1 MRAPSYKRGTRKRLL
16 AAICAAALL
25 AACGSTVR
33 NPAVQAYVT
42 RGIMA
47 YMESEADRAS
57 VTGHVTARH
66 GAQRATREQDAG
78 LGVLAAAGYIASYD
92 REQELQADGLGAEY
106 LARAQFNPSNRVNVS
121 RVLKSQQQC
130 VVPGGRFR
138 GVGLA
143 LPAGSSGAAPAP
155 DQWGLWRQ
163 QAAPVPIG

>member
-1 MRAPSYKRGTRKRLL
+1 M
-16 AAICAAALL
+16 
-25 AACGSTVR
+25 
-33 NPAVQAYVT
+33 QAYVT

-47 YMESEADRAS
+47 
-57 VTGHVTARH
+57 
-66 GAQRATREQDAG
+66 
-78 LGVLAAAGYIASYD
+78 SYG
-92 REQELQADGLGAEY
+92 REQELQAEGLGAEY
-106 LARAQFNPSNRVNVS
+106 LAHAQFNPSNRVNVS

-163 QAAPVPIG
+163 RAAPVPIG